1 MWVIG
6 QKSNIYKIKYMYKS
20 KHTGNTIDEQIE
32 KSLNGENIIENTVD
46 YIDPL
51 ESRPI
56 SSARIYKAMAD
67 EEFIPKNILRI
78 GNNLDDKRQ
87 KTYYGLKEYIRTIVP
102 NITTNANDF
111 FNIKKIQSI
120 DDFTTVEISPNIVDL
135 NEENNGF
142 IDAEGCKKYINNLIE
157 DYLKDIEKLNEKTSN
172 KVDKEYGKGLSTNDY
187 TNEDHERVWNSV
199 TSIRVNGNEFAEKYS
214 AGLLDIGDV
223 SNLYVADFTIHDLS
237 LLLYGGE
244 IESLEVNGKALLQ
257 ALKDHKAIGVLL
269 DNGVPSMSLAS
280 VSTDDCINLTIIS
293 DDMMY
298 TTTVVLPENYAEV
311 EESKSGI
318 IYKGQTA
325 DYQLGTYRQHL
336 LDIVSDDV
344 RDAYLNNQEITCEYY
359 ALRDAVVLHRDI
371 RIEAGFMGG
380 AVPVNAYLSDDDT
393 IELSY
398 IVGDN
403 LWQMTIYHSEDEDG
417 NVYGRVF
424 GNEIIKIDLSDIK
437 NGSRYIITDFTIEDI
452 IDNDAVT
459 ITHELVKAIIDK
471 RPLAI
476 YYATGE
482 SNICDITEVSADLTT
497 QTRISLKVSYRG
509 GGNLIIESSNI
520 VAEGGRIRASSYW
533 KADPN
538 NTRLIANSSGGI
550 IYPDDGV
557 ITVPPSFFADKSVEV
572 VYGDLSLSDVIPIN
586 NQITI
591 LERVLRE
598 DKRVTFPP
606 PTIGTAVEYTIKF
619 YVDTQCS
626 LVIYT
631 DSMDLLYGECYGQT
645 LSNIPEGNYL
655 MKITLYTY
663 INANGNEETKY
674 IAEVMHIA
682 I

>member
-1 MWVIG
+1 
-6 QKSNIYKIKYMYKS
+6 MYKDLR
-20 KHTGNTIDEQIE
+20 HTGDEVDNAIDKVET
-32 KSLNGENIIENTVD
+32 GDVVIENT
-46 YIDPL
+46 
-51 ESRPI
+51 ES
-56 SSARIYKAMAD
+56 S
-67 EEFIPKNILRI
+67 ILA
-78 GNNLDDKRQ
+78 GS
-87 KTYYGLKEYIRTIVP
+87 
-102 NITTNANDF
+102 
-111 FNIKKIQSI
+111 KKPVAGGTLYQALAS
-120 DDFTTVEISPNIVDL
+120 
-135 NEENNGF
+135 
-142 IDAEGCKKYINNLIE
+142 
-157 DYLKDIEKLNEKTSN
+157 
-172 KVDKEYGKGLSTNDY
+172 KVNRVSGKGLSTNDY
-187 TNEDHERVWNSV
+187 TTEDKTRVGNSV
-199 TSIRVNGNEFAEKYS
+199 TSIRVNGTTISRKDG

-298 TTTVVLPENYAEV
+298 MTTVVLPENYAEV

-344 RDAYLNNQEITCEYY
+344 RDAYLNNQEITCEYN

-380 AVPVNAYLSDDDT
+380 AVPVNAYLSDEDT

-437 NGSRYIITDFTIEDI
+437 NGSRYIITDFTIENI
-452 IDNDAVT
+452 MDNDVVT
-459 ITHELVKAIIDK
+459 ITSELVKAITDN

-476 YYATGE
+476 YYATSE
-482 SNICDITEVSADLTT
+482 SLICDITEVRADLA
-497 QTRISLKVSYRG
+497 TRTYISLKVSYSG
-509 GGNLIIESSNI
+509 GGTLAIESPYVVI
-520 VAEGGRIRASSYW
+520 EGGMIRASSYW
-533 KADPN
+533 EADPD
-538 NTRLIANSSGGI
+538 NTRSITNSSGGI
-550 IYPDDGV
+550 IHPDDGV
-557 ITVPPSFFADKSVEV
+557 ITVPPSFFADKSVEYNRDNNQMTLV
-572 VYGDLSLSDVIPIN
+572 PIR

-591 LERVLRE
+591 L
-598 DKRVTFPP
+598 DKPLMGNGRFSFSPP
-606 PTIGTAVEYTIKF
+606 QIGVAVEYTIKF
-619 YVDTQCS
+619 SVGAQCS
-626 LVIYT
+626 WSIVNSGGSSLVGNF
-631 DSMDLLYGECYGQT
+631 SGRT
-645 LSNIPEGNYL
+645 LSDIPAGNYL
-655 MKITLYTY
+655 MKITLFTY
-663 INANGNEETKY
+663 INTKGTVQTEY
-674 IAEVMHIA
+674 IAEIMVVSK
-682 I
+682 